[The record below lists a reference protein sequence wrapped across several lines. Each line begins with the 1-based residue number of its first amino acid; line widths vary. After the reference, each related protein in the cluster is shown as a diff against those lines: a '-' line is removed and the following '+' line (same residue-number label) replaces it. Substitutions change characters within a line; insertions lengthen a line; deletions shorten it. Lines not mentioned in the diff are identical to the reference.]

1 MASVP
6 RQVAVDPLAEAG
18 TLVLDAAAATA
29 AMGVGEWLEAV
40 AFAAPVTA
48 ERATPTCGAVS
59 FVLPP
64 LPNVAVDVASGVAG
78 RIILLNF
85 GRLTPESSVSDD

>member
-1 MASVP
+1 M
-6 RQVAVDPLAEAG
+6 E
-18 TLVLDAAAATA
+18 LDAAAAAA

-64 LPNVAVDVASGVAG
+64 LPNVDVDVTSGVAG